1 MLTWHDAPRVARVI
15 FEAPPLL
22 QAQLYFRRLLL
33 APVGAPVLSFHRAPA
48 EHLAMLT
55 WHDAPHVARVIFG
68 APPPLQAR

>member
-1 MLTWHDAPRVARVI
+1 MLTWHWAPAEHLPMLTWHDAPRVARVT
-15 FEAPPLL
+15 FAAPPLL

-55 WHDAPHVARVIFG
+55 WHAP
-68 APPPLQAR
+68 